1 MKLSTRLLGTSYRFR
16 SVKELLARANEA
28 RSGDELAGIAARS
41 EQERIAAKTV
51 LANLTLNDLR
61 ENPVVAYDRDEVTRV
76 IDDALDR
83 DAFAAMRNQT
93 VGEFREW
100 LLNDATSG
108 DAILAAGRGI
118 TAEIAAAV
126 AKLCTNLDLIAIAS
140 KIRVVTTARTTLGLP
155 GRLSTRLQPNHPRD
169 DLTGIAAAI
178 YEGLAYATG
187 DALIGINP
195 CIDEPDNIRKLLEL
209 TADIIDRT
217 GVPTQNCVLGHIT
230 TQMRALEAGAPMDI
244 MFQSLAGTEKG
255 NAGFGITVAMLD
267 DGYSMIRETGRLRSA
282 NLTYFETGQGSEL
295 SADAHEGADQVTLEA
310 RCYGL
315 ARRYSPLLVNT
326 VVGFIGPEYLYDAKQ
341 ITRAGLEDHLMG
353 KLLGVPHGADACY
366 TNHARADQNDCENL
380 AVLLA
385 AAGCNYFMAV
395 PMGDDVMLSYQST
408 SYHDAAALRSVL
420 KLRPAPEFE
429 NWCEARGILRDGL
442 LTETRRRRS
451 NRDGSALK
459 KSEPDDA
466 NTDFDAM
473 RKSTPARLGLGRAG
487 SRYTTAAM
495 LALRADHARAV
506 DAVLT
511 LVARDWPQR
520 NGLLEVHSQALTR
533 EDYIRYPARGRR
545 LTDAD
550 AARVARLKPPPLIR
564 SPFPRRKGLGVRSPG
579 GSAKSTPPTVL
590 LCIGDGLSSA
600 AVEKNAAP
608 LLRALT
614 RILAPRY
621 QLLKPIFIRNARVR
635 IEDHLGEILRPDVV
649 CMIVGERPGL
659 VTAESLSA
667 YLIYRPTLKSIE
679 PDRTVISNIHR
690 GGIPI
695 AEAARKIATLI
706 DDANRFEA
714 SGAAL
719 AEKTAPATYP

>member
-1 MKLSTRLLGTSYRFR
+1 MKLSTRLLGKSYGFR

-41 EQERIAAKTV
+41 EQERVAAKTV
-51 LANLTLNDLR
+51 LASLTLNDLR
-61 ENPVVAYDRDEVTRV
+61 EHPVVAYDRDEVTRV

-83 DAFAAMRNQT
+83 DAFTKVRNQT

-100 LLNDATSG
+100 LLNDAITC
-108 DAILAAGRGI
+108 DAILATGRGI

-126 AKLCTNLDLIAIAS
+126 AKLCTNLDLITIAS
-140 KIRVVTTARTTLGLP
+140 KIRVVTHARTTLGLA

-169 DLTGIAAAI
+169 DLTGIAAAT

-195 CIDEPDNIRKLLEL
+195 CIDQPDNIRRLLEL

-267 DGYSMIRETGRLRSA
+267 DGYAMIRETGRLRSTKP
-282 NLTYFETGQGSEL
+282 NLMYFETGQGSEL
-295 SADAHEGADQVTLEA
+295 SAGAHEGADQVTLEA

-326 VVGFIGPEYLYDAKQ
+326 VVGFIGPEYLSDAKQ

-420 KLRPAPEFE
+420 NLRPAPEFE
-429 NWCEARGILRDGL
+429 SWCEHRGILHEGRLTVRAGDARL
-442 LTETRRRRS
+442 LMNSSSKTGGEE
-451 NRDGSALK
+451 G
-459 KSEPDDA
+459 
-466 NTDFDAM
+466 FDAM
-473 RKSTPARLGLGRAG
+473 RQSTAARLGVGRAG
-487 SRYTTAAM
+487 PRYTTAAM
-495 LALRADHARAV
+495 LSLRADHARAV
-506 DAVLT
+506 DAVMT
-511 LVARDWPQR
+511 EVGRDWPRQ
-520 NGLLEVHSQALTR
+520 NGLLEVHSQADTR
-533 EDYIRYPARGRR
+533 EDYLRYPERGRR
-545 LTDAD
+545 LSDAD
-550 AARVARLKPPPLIR
+550 AARVARLKPLVFR
-564 SPFPRRKGLGVRSPG
+564 SPFPRGH
-579 GSAKSTPPTVL
+579 AKSATPSVL

-608 LLRALT
+608 LLRALA
-614 RILAPRY
+614 RRLSSRY
-621 QLLKPIFIRNARVR
+621 RLLKPMFIRNARVR
-635 IEDHLGEILRPDVV
+635 IEDHL
-649 CMIVGERPGL
+649 
-659 VTAESLSA
+659 
-667 YLIYRPTLKSIE
+667 
-679 PDRTVISNIHR
+679 
-690 GGIPI
+690 
-695 AEAARKIATLI
+695 
-706 DDANRFEA
+706 
-714 SGAAL
+714 
-719 AEKTAPATYP
+719 